1 MKLLLTHKPRGP
13 RTERGAVLLLSF
25 LVLMVIIAIV
35 YQLNRVTATD
45 QLVANRDFVST
56 NMDLAIESAMLEV
69 FEQLRSDGE
78 LRQGGGEDD
87 GAAAAAA
94 AAGAGPGGGE
104 EGGEE
109 SADASDSFMDE
120 WAQQAATSFNDL
132 ELRILIVD
140 EDRKYNIL
148 NMLAEDPE
156 EAQLAFDRVV
166 SILDLC
172 REDTEFDIQE
182 ATADDMARIM
192 RDHLLERDNSYLPRP
207 GELLSYDEDNR
218 SRGMPLSIREF
229 VVLEPFTE
237 DHYRDSF
244 DGEGHRVHAIDA
256 FLTMYTSP
264 TTGEGDGPDLPT
276 SSGGYS
282 VNVNTAPRAVLT
294 GLMGYGDMDPSF
306 WEDVVWY
313 RNDEEEADPNQ
324 EIVEPSLDE
333 FGEEIL
339 LTKIF
344 DGLDELEEVRGYDMI
359 TPESAERMK
368 SLLRVDSDVFS
379 IYVTARM
386 VTLADRHQSQEF
398 DSRQEKEEYE
408 RSGAHMTRTVRCV
421 VWRRMGEDDVD
432 IIPLLRW
439 EALDH
444 SPLPILDYPDG
455 FRW

>member
-1 MKLLLTHKPRGP
+1 MKLLLSHKPRGP
-13 RTERGAVLLLSF
+13 HTKRGAVLLLSF

-45 QLVANRDFVST
+45 QLVANRDFTST

-78 LRQGGGEDD
+78 LRQAGGEDD

-94 AAGAGPGGGE
+94 AAGAGQGGGG

-148 NMLAEDPE
+148 NMLAEDPD
-156 EAQLAFDRVV
+156 EAQEAFDRVV
-166 SILDLC
+166 KILDLC

-182 ATADDMARIM
+182 TDADDMARIM
-192 RDHLLERDNSYLPRP
+192 REHLLERDNSYLPRP
-207 GELLSYDEDNR
+207 GELLSFDEESR

-244 DGEGHRVHAIDA
+244 DRDGNRVHAIDA

-264 TTGEGDGPDLPT
+264 TTGESEGPEAAT
-276 SSGGYS
+276 STGGYS

-294 GLMGYGDMDPSF
+294 GLMSYGDMDPSF
-306 WEDVVWY
+306 WEDVVSY
-313 RNDEEEADPNQ
+313 RNDEEEPDLDQ
-324 EIVEPSLDE
+324 EPVEPSLDE

-339 LTKIF
+339 ATKIF
-344 DGLDELEEVRGYDMI
+344 DSLEELAEVRGYDMI

-386 VTLADRHQSQEF
+386 VTLADRHQSQDF

-408 RSGAHMTRTVRCV
+408 RSGAHMTRTARCV
-421 VWRRMGEDDVD
+421 VWRRMGEEDVD

-439 EALDH
+439 EVLDH

-455 FRW
+455 FHW

>member
-1 MKLLLTHKPRGP
+1 MKLLLSQRPRGSQG
-13 RTERGAVLLLSF
+13 ERGAVLLLSF

-45 QLVANRDFVST
+45 QQVANRDFTST

-78 LRQGGGEDD
+78 LRQGGGGDD
-87 GAAAAAA
+87 GAAAAAG
-94 AAGAGPGGGE
+94 AAGMGPEGGE
-104 EGGEE
+104 EGDN
-109 SADASDSFMDE
+109 ADASDSFMDE

-148 NMLAEDPE
+148 NMLAEDPD
-156 EAQLAFDRVV
+156 EAQEAFDRVV
-166 SILDLC
+166 RILDLC
-172 REDTEFDIQE
+172 REGTELDIHE
-182 ATADDMARIM
+182 ADAHDMARIM
-192 RDHLLERDNSYLPRP
+192 RDHLLERDNSFLPRP
-207 GELLSYDEDNR
+207 GELLSFDEENR

-229 VVLEPFTE
+229 VVLEPFIE

-244 DGEGHRVHAIDA
+244 DSDGNRVHAIDA

-264 TTGEGDGPDLPT
+264 TTGESEGPDLPT

-294 GLMGYGDMDPSF
+294 GLMSYGELNPSF
-306 WEDVVWY
+306 WEDVLYY
-313 RNDEEEADPNQ
+313 RNREEEADPGQ
-324 EIVEPSLDE
+324 EVLEPNLDE

-339 LTKIF
+339 VTQIF
-344 DGLDELEEVRGYDMI
+344 DDLEELREVRGYEMI

-379 IYVTARM
+379 IYITARR
-386 VTLADRHQSQEF
+386 VTLSERHQSQDF
-398 DSRQEKEEYE
+398 DTRQEQELYE

-421 VWRRMGEDDVD
+421 VWRRMGDENVD

-439 EALDH
+439 EVLDQ
-444 SPLPILDYPDG
+444 SPLPILDYPDEA
-455 FRW
+455 RW

>member
-1 MKLLLTHKPRGP
+1 M
-13 RTERGAVLLLSF
+13 LLLSF

-45 QLVANRDFVST
+45 QQVANRDFTST

-78 LRQGGGEDD
+78 LRQGGGGDD
-87 GAAAAAA
+87 GAAAAAG
-94 AAGAGPGGGE
+94 AAGMGPEGGE
-104 EGGEE
+104 EGDN
-109 SADASDSFMDE
+109 ADASDSFMDE

-148 NMLAEDPE
+148 NMLAEDPD
-156 EAQLAFDRVV
+156 EAQEAFDRVV
-166 SILDLC
+166 RILDLC
-172 REDTEFDIQE
+172 REGTELDIHE
-182 ATADDMARIM
+182 ADAHDMARIM
-192 RDHLLERDNSYLPRP
+192 RDHLLERDNSFLPRP
-207 GELLSYDEDNR
+207 GELLSFDEENR

-229 VVLEPFTE
+229 VVLEPFIE

-244 DGEGHRVHAIDA
+244 DSDGNRVHSIDA

-264 TTGEGDGPDLPT
+264 TTGESEGPDPPT

-294 GLMGYGDMDPSF
+294 GLMSYGELNPSF
-306 WEDVVWY
+306 WEDVLYY
-313 RNDEEEADPNQ
+313 RNREEEADPGQ
-324 EIVEPSLDE
+324 EVLEPNLDE

-339 LTKIF
+339 VTQIF
-344 DGLDELEEVRGYDMI
+344 DDLEELREVRGYEMI

-379 IYVTARM
+379 IYITARR
-386 VTLADRHQSQEF
+386 VTLSERHQSQDF
-398 DSRQEKEEYE
+398 DTRQEQELYE

-421 VWRRMGEDDVD
+421 VWRRMGDENVD

-439 EALDH
+439 EVLDQ
-444 SPLPILDYPDG
+444 SPLPILDYPDEA
-455 FRW
+455 RW